1 MSQEKLSDQHINKK
15 WDDFT
20 VDLQVAQ
27 ETLRINLN
35 DNKNNTCLR
44 LSTLMIN
51 CLANYKNTT
60 IQ

>member
-1 MSQEKLSDQHINKK
+1 MSQEKLADQHINKK

-35 DNKNNTCLR
+35 DNKNNK
-44 LSTLMIN
+44 MFK
-51 CLANYKNTT
+51 A
-60 IQ
+60 